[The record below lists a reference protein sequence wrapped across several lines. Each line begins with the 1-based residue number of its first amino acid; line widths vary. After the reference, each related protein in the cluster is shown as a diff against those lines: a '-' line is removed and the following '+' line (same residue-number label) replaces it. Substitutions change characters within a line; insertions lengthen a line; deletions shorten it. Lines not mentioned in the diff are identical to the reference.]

1 MFFFSPLSLREFTAE
16 LKSGKRK
23 LINHIIETCEL
34 IDVAEPEILA
44 LVPEENR
51 KKRLLAEARALQ
63 ACYPDPESRPP
74 LFGALLGVKDLFS
87 VAGFATR
94 AGSRLPPELFAMPEA
109 AAVTALKLA
118 GCLVLGKT
126 ACTEF
131 AYFSPATTTNPWD
144 TNRTPGGSSSGSAA
158 AVAAGFCPLA
168 LGTQTIGSI
177 SRPAAFCGVTGFKP
191 SFGRSLNTGVVAFS
205 PSLDHVG
212 LFSST
217 AEDMALAAPFLISKR
232 NCGIPRKSS
241 GNPILAIPEGPYLEQ
256 AGAAALSVFYD
267 TVEALRHGGFHVIR
281 AKAFRDIVDIN
292 DRHQRIAACE
302 IARIH
307 ASWFGAYENLYS
319 ETTAD
324 LIRMGQG
331 FDNAQLER
339 DRAGCL
345 RLRTELKKLLAAVG
359 ANYWISPSA
368 PGPAP
373 LGLVAT
379 GSPIMNLPWTHAGV
393 PTLSIPFGSSAEG
406 MPLGLQIAANFGH
419 DEELLALGSAVSR
432 LKMR

>member
-1 MFFFSPLSLREFTAE
+1 MFFFSPLSLMEFTAE

-23 LINHIIETCEL
+23 LIDHIIEICEL
-34 IDVAEPEILA
+34 IDAVEPEILA

-63 ACYPDPESRPP
+63 ACYPDPESRPL
-74 LFGALLGVKDLFS
+74 LFGVLLGVKDLFS
-87 VAGFATR
+87 VAGFETR

-109 AAVTALKLA
+109 AAVTAFKRA
-118 GCLVLGKT
+118 GCIVLGKT

-144 TNRTPGGSSSGSAA
+144 TNCTPGGSSSGSAA

-191 SFGRSLNTGVVAFS
+191 SYGRAMNTGVVAFS

-217 AEDMALAAPFLISKR
+217 AEDMALAAPFFISNR

-241 GNPILAIPEGPYLEQ
+241 VLPILAIPEGPYLEQ
-256 AGAAALSVFYD
+256 AGAAALSVFYN
-267 TVEALRHGGFHVIR
+267 TVEALRRGGFRVIGV
-281 AKAFRDIVDIN
+281 KAFPDISDIN
-292 DRHQRIAACE
+292 GRHQRIAACE
-302 IARIH
+302 ISRVH
-307 ASWFGAYENLYS
+307 ASWFGAYESLYS
-319 ETTAD
+319 KTTAD
-324 LIRMGQG
+324 LIRKGQAI
-331 FDNAQLER
+331 DNARLES
-339 DRAGCL
+339 DRTGCL
-345 RLRTELKKLLAAVG
+345 RLRNELEKLLTEIDAD
-359 ANYWISPSA
+359 YWISPSA

-373 LGLVAT
+373 IGLAST

-393 PTLSIPFGSSAEG
+393 PTLSIISGLFAEG
-406 MPLGLQIAANFGH
+406 MPMGLQIAANFGH
-419 DEELLALGSAVSR
+419 DEELLALGSAISR
-432 LKMR
+432 LKMP

>member
-23 LINHIIETCEL
+23 LADHIVETCER
-34 IDVAEPEILA
+34 IDAVEPEILA

-51 KKRLLAEARALQ
+51 KTRLLAEAHALQ

-74 LFGALLGVKDLFS
+74 LYGALLGVKDLFS
-87 VAGFATR
+87 VAGFETR
-94 AGSRLPPELFAMPEA
+94 AGSRLPPELFTMPEA

-131 AYFSPATTTNPWD
+131 AYFSPAATTNPWD

-191 SFGRSLNTGVVAFS
+191 SYGRALNTGVVAFS
-205 PSLDHVG
+205 PSFDHVG
-212 LFSST
+212 LFSSR
-217 AEDMALAAPFLISKR
+217 AEDMALAAPFFISRR
-232 NCGIPRKSS
+232 NCGILRKSS
-241 GNPILAIPEGPYLEQ
+241 ALPILAIPEGPYLEQ
-256 AGAAALSVFYD
+256 AGAAALSVFFN
-267 TVEALRHGGFHVIR
+267 TVEALRRRGFRVIGV
-281 AKAFRDIVDIN
+281 KTFPDISDIN
-292 DRHQRIAACE
+292 GRHQRIAACE
-302 IARIH
+302 IARVH
-307 ASWFGAYENLYS
+307 ASWFGAYESLYS
-319 ETTAD
+319 KTTAD
-324 LIRMGQG
+324 LIRKGQAI
-331 FDNAQLER
+331 DNAQLER

-345 RLRTELKKLLAAVG
+345 RLRTELEKLLTKIDAD
-359 ANYWISPSA
+359 YWISPSA

-373 LGLVAT
+373 KGLAST
-379 GSPIMNLPWTHAGV
+379 GSPIMNLPWTQAGV
-393 PTLSIPFGSSAEG
+393 PTLSIPFGSFAEG
-406 MPLGLQIAANFGH
+406 MPFGLQIAANFGH
-419 DEELLALGSAVSR
+419 DEELLGLGGAISR
-432 LKMR
+432 LKMP